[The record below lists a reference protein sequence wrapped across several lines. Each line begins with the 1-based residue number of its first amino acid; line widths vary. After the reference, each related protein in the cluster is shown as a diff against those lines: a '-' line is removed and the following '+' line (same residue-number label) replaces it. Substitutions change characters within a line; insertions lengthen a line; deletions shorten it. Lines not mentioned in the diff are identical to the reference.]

1 MLSANLSMANNSHVS
16 GTVTLED
23 SDKRISPLTLRARA
37 GAGAGAT
44 FSDHCINVPSG
55 TLEP

>member
-37 GAGAGAT
+37 GAGAT